1 MSDKQ
6 GYTPTRLESF
16 FLRFGVLGEMLV
28 HFASGRNWWLTPLV
42 LLLGLFGLVL
52 VFLQSIEYVAPFV
65 YLAF

>member
-1 MSDKQ
+1 
-6 GYTPTRLESF
+6 
-16 FLRFGVLGEMLV
+16 MLV
-28 HFASGRNWWLTPLV
+28 HFASGKNWWLTPLV